1 MCKRGIALDLVQ
13 KLCDGLKATHY
24 NQENEVD
31 KIVEGM
37 CVHYKV
43 HDVHPTLQS
52 DDLMKKKGIQ
62 LSSSYTFST
71 LYISYLV
78 KKESVINI
86 LSHNNHQIL
95 YDKNA
100 Y

>member
-71 LYISYLV
+71 LYISLIWS
-78 KKESVINI
+78 KKKV
-86 LSHNNHQIL
+86 
-95 YDKNA
+95 
-100 Y
+100 

>member
-31 KIVEGM
+31 KIVEGV
-37 CVHYKV
+37 CIHYKV

-52 DDLMKKKGIQ
+52 DDLK
-62 LSSSYTFST
+62 
-71 LYISYLV
+71 
-78 KKESVINI
+78 
-86 LSHNNHQIL
+86 
-95 YDKNA
+95 
-100 Y
+100 

>member
-52 DDLMKKKGIQ
+52 DDLKKKKRNSAVKQLHIQ
-62 LSSSYTFST
+62 YIIYLLSGQKRKC
-71 LYISYLV
+71 
-78 KKESVINI
+78 KKYSES
-86 LSHNNHQIL
+86 
-95 YDKNA
+95 
-100 Y
+100 